1 MEGKNLVS
9 YGIQSITISNSNGR
23 FHNGT
28 FQMKVDGNNLYIYST
43 DCKWSEGGTSVWAS
57 VEFIFV

>member
-1 MEGKNLVS
+1 MEE
-9 YGIQSITISNSNGR
+9 

-57 VEFIFV
+57 VKFFKFIKLKLRLPE